1 MDNKQKS
8 KKLMDYELMMDVFN
22 RVPSEARPGGK
33 YGLIAGFGYAGD
45 SPTKGDVTT
54 PRQFGQQ
61 DAVMSMFNIV
71 PKMVEGNQRV
81 AGFYAPPG
89 MDVSQSKYRSPSLF
103 PMAPVK
109 PDNVY
114 YQDITDPKELKKVRN
129 EPDRTIMHEFYHR
142 GVNKL
147 PLTELAEFA
156 EKKGDEDSS
165 LIFRQMQKTAGE
177 HFLLE
182 AIDSYVRAGGDESKL
197 SPVMRNKLGRI
208 EKANEVIREFMTPKK
223 QKELGLR
230 MPLKESKPKKKGMFD
245 KFLK

>member
-1 MDNKQKS
+1 MRGKEESQ
-8 KKLMDYELMMDVFN
+8 KLMDYELMMDVFN
-22 RVPSEARPGGK
+22 RVPAEARPGGK

-61 DAVMSMFNIV
+61 DAVMGMFNIV
-71 PKMVEGNQRV
+71 PKMAAGNRRV
-81 AGFYAPPG
+81 AGFYTPPG

-103 PMAPVK
+103 PMGPVK
-109 PDNVY
+109 TDEVY

-182 AIDSYVRAGGDESKL
+182 AIDSYVRAEGDESKL
-197 SPVMRNKLGRI
+197 SPVMRKKLENI
-208 EKANEVIREFMTPKK
+208 EKANEVIREFMTPEK

>member
-1 MDNKQKS
+1 VDNKQKS
-8 KKLMDYELMMDVFN
+8 QKLMDYELMMDVFN
-22 RVPSEARPGGK
+22 RVPAEARPGGK

-45 SPTKGDVTT
+45 YPTKGDVTT

-71 PKMVEGNQRV
+71 PKMVEGNRRV

-89 MDVSQSKYRSPSLF
+89 MDASQSKYRSPSLF
-103 PMAPVK
+103 PVSPVK

-114 YQDITDPKELKKVRN
+114 YQDIVDPKELKKVRN

-147 PLTELAEFA
+147 PLKDLAEFA
-156 EKKGDEDSS
+156 EKKGDKDSS

-182 AIDSYVRAGGDESKL
+182 AIDSYVRVKGDESKL
-197 SPVMRNKLGRI
+197 SPVMRNKLERI
-208 EKANEVIREFMTPKK
+208 EKANNVIREFMTPEK

-230 MPLKESKPKKKGMFD
+230 MPLRESKPKKKGMFD

>member
-1 MDNKQKS
+1 MDGKQQS
-8 KKLMDYELMMDVFN
+8 QKLMNYELMMDVFN
-22 RVPSEARPGGK
+22 KVPAEVRPGGK

-45 SPTKGDVTT
+45 SPTKGEVTT

-61 DAVMSMFNIV
+61 DAIMSMFNIV

-89 MDVSQSKYRSPSLF
+89 IDVSESKYRSPSLF
-103 PMAPVK
+103 PMGPVK
-109 PDNVY
+109 TDEVY

-147 PLTELAEFA
+147 PLEDLAEFS
-156 EKKGDEDSS
+156 EKKGDKESS

-177 HFLLE
+177 HYLLE
-182 AIDSYVRAGGDESKL
+182 AVDAYVRAEGDEKKL
-197 SPVMRNKLGRI
+197 PSVIKTRLNRI
-208 EKANEVIREFMTPKK
+208 EKANDVIREYMTPER

-230 MPLKESKPKKKGMFD
+230 MPLEETKPKKEGMFD
-245 KFLK
+245 KLIK